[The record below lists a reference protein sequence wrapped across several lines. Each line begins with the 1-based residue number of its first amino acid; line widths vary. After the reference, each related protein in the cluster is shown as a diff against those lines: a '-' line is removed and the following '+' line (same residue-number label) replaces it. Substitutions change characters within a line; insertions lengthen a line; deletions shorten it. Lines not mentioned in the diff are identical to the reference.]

1 MSSYTKINSRLKK
14 IAKETPPAKGSYFKT
29 GPGDYAEKDKFMG
42 VNNPTLRKLSK
53 EYHLLPM
60 LEIQRLMK
68 SPFNEERM
76 LALFILILQ
85 FQKGKN
91 SEQEKIAQFY
101 LKHLKYVNN
110 WNLVDASAHLI
121 LGCYLF
127 DSTSDGN
134 KDSKSKKNEQE
145 KNNSKNKS
153 VSKNIL
159 LRLSRS
165 KEMWER
171 RVAIVATWYFIR
183 QDQHELTY
191 LISKILLQDEHD
203 LIHKAVGWM
212 LRESGKKNVRF
223 LIKFLEE
230 NAHKMPRTM
239 LRYAI
244 EKFPENKRK
253 AYLLL

>member
-1 MSSYTKINSRLKK
+1 MSSYTEINSKLKK
-14 IAKETPPAKGSYFKT
+14 IARETPPLKGSYFKT
-29 GPGDYAEKDKFMG
+29 GPGEYAEKDKFMG
-42 VNNPTLRKLSK
+42 VKNPMLRTLSK
-53 EYHLLPM
+53 EYCLLSM
-60 LEIQRLMK
+60 VEIQRLIK

-85 FQKGKN
+85 YQKGES
-91 SEQEKIAQFY
+91 SEQEKIVRFY
-101 LKHLKYVNN
+101 LQHLKYVNN

-127 DSTSDGN
+127 DSENESWKNNRN
-134 KDSKSKKNEQE
+134 KDGLATKSKSKSE
-145 KNNSKNKS
+145 
-153 VSKNIL
+153 NIL
-159 LRLSRS
+159 LVLSKS
-165 KEMWER
+165 KIMWER

-183 QDQHELTY
+183 QNQHEWTY
-191 LISKILLQDEHD
+191 KISKILLQDEHD

-212 LRESGKKNVRF
+212 LRESGKKNIKF

-230 NAHKMPRTM
+230 NRHKMPRTM

-244 EKFPENKRK
+244 EKFPESKRK